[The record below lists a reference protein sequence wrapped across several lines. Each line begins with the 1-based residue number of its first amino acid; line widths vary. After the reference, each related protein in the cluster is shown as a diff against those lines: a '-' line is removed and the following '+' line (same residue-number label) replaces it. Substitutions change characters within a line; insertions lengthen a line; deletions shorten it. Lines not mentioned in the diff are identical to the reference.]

1 MPGRH
6 RRPSR
11 ARIAV
16 ITAATGVTAAG
27 AAAVMTAAPASA
39 SGDPFAAIRQC
50 ESGGNYSTNTGN
62 GFYGAYQ
69 FTQQTWSSLGYP
81 GRPDQA
87 SPAMQDQA
95 ARQLAATSGYQNW
108 PVCGAGFGSRYTGGY
123 SSYSAPSR
131 PTYTAPQR
139 VVSSAPAAPA
149 APAIPP
155 SIGPWPTTQFT
166 TRLVHQERADVLN
179 WQQQMRKL
187 GFNIKADGA
196 YGQESQNAARFYQAT
211 HHLQQDGVVGPQ
223 TWLKTIVAKKV

>member
-16 ITAATGVTAAG
+16 LSAATGVTAAG

-69 FTQQTWSSLGYP
+69 FTQSTWSSLGYS

-87 SPAMQDQA
+87 PPAVQDQA
-95 ARQLAATSGYQNW
+95 ARQLAARSGFGQW
-108 PVCGAGFGSRYTGGY
+108 PVCGAGQGSYSGS
-123 SSYSAPSR
+123 SSYSAPSAT
-131 PTYTAPQR
+131 TYSAPQR
-139 VVSSAPAAPA
+139 VVSHAAPA
-149 APAIPP
+149 APVIPP
-155 SIGPWPTTQFT
+155 SVGPWPTTMFSSALHHH
-166 TRLVHQERADVLN
+166 RYDVQH

-187 GFNIKADGA
+187 GFKIKTDGL
-196 YGQESQNAARFYQAT
+196 YGPESQNAARFYQAT
-211 HHLQQDGVVGPQ
+211 HHLQADGVVGPQ
-223 TWLKTIVAKKV
+223 TWLKTILAKKI

>member
-16 ITAATGVTAAG
+16 LTAATGVTAAG

-39 SGDPFAAIRQC
+39 DTFSNIRQC

-69 FTQQTWSSLGYP
+69 FTQQTWSGLGYA

-87 SPAMQDQA
+87 SPATQDAA
-95 ARQLAATSGYQNW
+95 ARALAARSGFGQW
-108 PVCGAGFGSRYTGGY
+108 PVCGAGAGSY
-123 SSYSAPSR
+123 SGSYSAPQQTTYYSAPQR
-131 PTYTAPQR
+131 TTYTAPAAP
-139 VVSSAPAAPA
+139 VIPAAVGA
-149 APAIPP
+149 
-155 SIGPWPTTQFT
+155 WPDTMFT
-166 TRLVHQERADVLN
+166 TALSHQKRADVLN
-179 WQQQMRKL
+179 WQKKMRKL
-187 GFNIKADGA
+187 GFKIKTDGV
-196 YGQESQNAARFYQAT
+196 YGQQSQDAARFYQAT

-223 TWLKTIVAKKV
+223 TWLASIVAKKI